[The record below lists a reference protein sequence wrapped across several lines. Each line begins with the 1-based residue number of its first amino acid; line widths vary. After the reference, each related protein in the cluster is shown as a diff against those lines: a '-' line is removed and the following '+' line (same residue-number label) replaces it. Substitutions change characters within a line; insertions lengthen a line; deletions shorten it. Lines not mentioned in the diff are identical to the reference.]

1 MKTDRIINEVE
12 SFRHYLEEKKFSEE
26 GTKSY
31 CCSMKTY
38 LLRNPDMI
46 RYNYKEVMKSLEPYS
61 SLSISARKTILNRI
75 KKYYDYL
82 LDTGQREDHPCCGLF
97 LKGNIDRSVI
107 HSDLFSMAEL
117 ETLLIWKSRFRVLEQ
132 KNRAII
138 SLLIYQGLTAQ
149 DFIRLKIQDVDID
162 KGVISIRGGDLL
174 AGRKLEIKPSQFNIL
189 YTYINESRK
198 KLLKC
203 ETDYFGIGLT
213 GQPDKKDNIR
223 TLVENLRPLFPDRNL
238 NPMSIRDSVI
248 SHWINDLKIPL
259 EQVQLMAG
267 HRWII
272 STERYFQQS
281 IEDQREILKKFHP
294 FG

>member
-1 MKTDRIINEVE
+1 MKTDKLLNQVE
-12 SFRHYLEEKKFSEE
+12 KFRNYLEEKKFSKE
-26 GTKSY
+26 GAKSY
-31 CCSMKTY
+31 CRSMKTH
-38 LLRNPDMI
+38 LLKNPDMI
-46 RYNYKEVMKSLEPYS
+46 KYNYKEVLKSLEPYS
-61 SLSISARKTILNRI
+61 SLSISARKTLLNRI

-82 LDTGQREDHPCCGLF
+82 LDTNQREDHPCRGLV

-117 ETLLIWKSRFRVLEQ
+117 EALLTWKSRFKVLEQ

-149 DFIRLKIQDVDID
+149 DLIRLEVQDVDLD
-162 KGVISIRGGDLL
+162 KGIINLRGGDLL
-174 AGRKLEIKPSQFNIL
+174 AGRNLEIKPKQFNIL
-189 YTYINESRK
+189 YAYMNESRK
-198 KLLKC
+198 KRLKC

-213 GQPDKKDNIR
+213 GQPDKADNIR
-223 TLVENLRPLFPDRNL
+223 TLVENMKPFFSDRNL

-248 SHWINDLKIPL
+248 SHWLNDLKLPL

-272 STERYFQQS
+272 STERYVQQS
-281 IEDQREILKKFHP
+281 IEEQKEILKKFHP
-294 FG
+294 LG